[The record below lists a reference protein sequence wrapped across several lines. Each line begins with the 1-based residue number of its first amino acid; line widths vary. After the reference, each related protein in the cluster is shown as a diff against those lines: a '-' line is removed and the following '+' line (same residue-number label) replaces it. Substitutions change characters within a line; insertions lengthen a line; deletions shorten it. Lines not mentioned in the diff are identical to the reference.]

1 MTLRGNSGTGLF
13 LSTPSGWRATEEIK
27 AWLAGFNISIHA
39 LRVEGDRPGTG
50 RHYQRFYISI
60 HALRVEGDLRWR
72 SRRDGGQY
80 ISIHALRVE
89 GDSMSPSTTGIV
101 PGFLSTPSGW
111 GATRELYAVALEH
124 KKFLSTPSGWRA
136 TYSIVT
142 ASSEWFN
149 FYPRPPGGG
158 RLINRLDLVYKVVI
172 SIHALRVEGDDG
184 RKVAS

>member
-136 TYSIVT
+136 TG
-142 ASSEWFN
+142 
-149 FYPRPPGGG
+149 PGLGDI
-158 RLINRLDLVYKVVI
+158 INAFIFLSTPSGWRATY
-172 SIHALRVEGDDG
+172 
-184 RKVAS
+184 